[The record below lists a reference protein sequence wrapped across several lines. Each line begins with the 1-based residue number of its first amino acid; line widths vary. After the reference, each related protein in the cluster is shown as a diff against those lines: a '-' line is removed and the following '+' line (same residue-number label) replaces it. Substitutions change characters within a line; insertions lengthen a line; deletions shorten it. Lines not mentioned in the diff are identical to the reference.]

1 MMRSVILTMILI
13 SSFFSLGVKADLVPT
28 LKKVNQ
34 KFTYQDDMDFKH
46 MLKAINRQ
54 EIYFQT
60 KDLNEKV
67 VFGSRKLT
75 RRHLQKSL
83 LKFKEFVS
91 QAIECYGLYPKAVC
105 ETGFSSKMNKHF
117 EVYKPMPLKWEKGFK
132 EKKTF
137 FTAYY
142 SPDFEASYTK
152 TEEFKNPIYAKPK
165 SSKLQKLTSD
175 QINFQGKLKGH
186 ELIYVKKSL
195 YDIWLLHVE
204 GGGRAKVKN
213 ADGGYDYHYL
223 SYDGANG
230 KSFNMLYKY
239 MIAQG
244 MLKKGEAT
252 IAKQR
257 EYFINHP
264 QDQRAILK
272 TCPSFIFFKITHDE
286 PLGVHNMPLTENRS
300 LATDYRRL
308 KEYGIINY
316 IRTTKPV
323 IIGDEINQ
331 VPYTRFFL
339 NQDTGGAI
347 KGNARSDLYFGYGDK
362 AELAANF
369 VYGLGEQ
376 YFLIL
381 K

>member
-1 MMRSVILTMILI
+1 MILI
-13 SSFFSLGVKADLVPT
+13 SSFFSLGVKADLVPN

-34 KFTYQDDMDFKH
+34 TFNYIDDMNFEH
-46 MLKAINRQ
+46 MLKAIVRQ
-54 EIYFQT
+54 EKYFQSRSLSQ
-60 KDLNEKV
+60 KIK
-67 VFGSRKLT
+67 FGSRMITRNHLKKSILT
-75 RRHLQKSL
+75 
-83 LKFKEFVS
+83 FKKYVT
-91 QAIECYGLYPKAVC
+91 QALNCFQLYPEKIC
-105 ETGFSSKMNKHF
+105 YTEFSNKMNKNF
-117 EVYKPMPLKWEKGFK
+117 EVYKPMPLTWEKGYK

-142 SPDFEASYTK
+142 SPDFEASFTK
-152 TEEFKNPIYAKPK
+152 TKEFKNPIYMKPT
-165 SSKLQKLTSD
+165 SVKLQKVSSD
-175 QINFQGKLKGH
+175 EVNFQNKLKGY

-204 GGGRAKVKN
+204 GGGRARVKQ
-213 ADGGYDYHYL
+213 ADGTFKYHYL

-230 KSFNMLYKY
+230 QSFKMLYKY
-239 MIAQG
+239 MIAQS

-257 EYFINHP
+257 EYFVNNP
-264 QDQRAILK
+264 KDQRAILK
-272 TCPSFIFFKITHDE
+272 TCPSFIFFKITKDE
-286 PLGVHNMPLTENRS
+286 PLGVHNMSLTENRS

-308 KEYGIINY
+308 KEYGIINFV
-316 IRTTKPV
+316 RATKPV
-323 IIGDEINQ
+323 IVNDQVNQ
-331 VPYTRFFL
+331 TPYSRFFL

-362 AELAANF
+362 AELAANY